1 MIFKKE
7 IKNMKYELL
16 KNNFIE
22 YKGRKLY
29 RIRALKSFSD
39 IKCGDIGGYVENG
52 KNLSQNG
59 NCWIYNNAKVYDN
72 GRVFDNAIIK
82 NNAELFDNASVLD
95 NAIIQD
101 NAICFDN
108 SVIYRNA
115 VCGTDTKVYGHGLI
129 YEGTHLN
136 ININSDIK
144 RDEITAFYEKEQR
157 EKEQREKEQRR
168 RNSNKERSA
177 PYSFY
182 IDGEE
187 FYRDEDGTVFT
198 AQAWHNLLG

>member
-1 MIFKKE
+1 
-7 IKNMKYELL
+7 MKYELL

-29 RIRALKSFSD
+29 RIKALKSFSD

-59 NCWIYNNAKVYDN
+59 NCWIYNNAKVYDD

-82 NNAELFDNASVLD
+82 NDAEVFDNASVLD

-101 NAICFDN
+101 NAICFNN

-115 VCGTDTKVYGHGLI
+115 VCGIDTKVCGHGLI
-129 YEGTHLN
+129 YEGTYLN

-144 RDEITAFYEKEQR
+144 RDEITAAYEKEQR

-168 RNSNKERSA
+168 RNSKKSRNE

-187 FYRDEDGTVFT
+187 FYRDVDGAIFT
-198 AQAWHNLLG
+198 AGAWHNLLG

>member
-1 MIFKKE
+1 
-7 IKNMKYELL
+7 MKYELL

-22 YKGRKLY
+22 YKGIKLY
-29 RIRALKSFSD
+29 RIKALKSFSD

-59 NCWIYNNAKVYDN
+59 NCWIYNNAKVYDD

-82 NNAELFDNASVLD
+82 NDAEVFDNASVLD

-101 NAICFDN
+101 NAICFNN

-115 VCGTDTKVYGHGLI
+115 VCGIDTKVCGHGLI
-129 YEGTHLN
+129 YEGTYLN

-144 RDEITAFYEKEQR
+144 RDEITAAYEKEQR

-168 RNSNKERSA
+168 RNSKKSRNE

-187 FYRDEDGTVFT
+187 FYRDVDGTIFT
-198 AQAWHNLLG
+198 AGAWHNLLG

>member
-1 MIFKKE
+1 
-7 IKNMKYELL
+7 MKYEIL

-72 GRVFDNAIIK
+72 GRIFDNAIIK
-82 NNAELFDNASVLD
+82 NNAEVFDNASVLD

-101 NAICFDN
+101 DAVCNDN

-115 VCGTDTKVYGHGLI
+115 VCGSDTKVYGHGLI
-129 YEGTHLN
+129 YEGTYLN
-136 ININSDIK
+136 NNINSDIK

-157 EKEQREKEQRR
+157 EKEEREKEQRR
-168 RNSNKERSA
+168 RNKNKSEDHG
-177 PYSFY
+177 YD
-182 IDGEE
+182 IDNGK
-187 FYRDEDGTVFT
+187 YHIDENGIMFT
-198 AQAWHNLLG
+198 AAAWNNLLG

>member
-1 MIFKKE
+1 
-7 IKNMKYELL
+7 MKYELL

-29 RIRALKSFSD
+29 RIKALKSFSD

-59 NCWIYNNAKVYDN
+59 NCWIYNNAKVYDD

-82 NNAELFDNASVLD
+82 NDAEVFDNASVLD
-95 NAIIQD
+95 NAIVQD
-101 NAICFDN
+101 NAICFNN

-115 VCGTDTKVYGHGLI
+115 VCGIDTKVCGHGLI
-129 YEGTHLN
+129 YEGTYLN

-144 RDEITAFYEKEQR
+144 RDEITAAYEKEQR

-168 RNSNKERSA
+168 RNSKKSRNE

-187 FYRDEDGTVFT
+187 FYRDVDGTIFT
-198 AQAWHNLLG
+198 AGAWHNLLG

>member
-1 MIFKKE
+1 
-7 IKNMKYELL
+7 MKYELL

-59 NCWIYNNAKVYDN
+59 NCWIYNNAKVYDD

-82 NNAELFDNASVLD
+82 NNAEVFDNASVLD

-101 NAICFDN
+101 NAICYDN

-115 VCGTDTKVYGHGLI
+115 VCGTDTKVYGHGVI
-129 YEGTHLN
+129 YEGTYLN
-136 ININSDIK
+136 ININSDIN
-144 RDEITAFYEKEQR
+144 RDEITAAYEKEQR
-157 EKEQREKEQRR
+157 EKEQRERI
-168 RNSNKERSA
+168 SNKKVRSESKDKG
-177 PYSFY
+177 YDIY
-182 IDGEE
+182 IDNEK
-187 FYRDEDGTVFT
+187 FHVDEDGTMFT
-198 AQAWHNLLG
+198 ESAWNNLLG

>member
-1 MIFKKE
+1 
-7 IKNMKYELL
+7 MKYELL

-39 IKCGDIGGYVENG
+39 IKCGDIGGYVENE

-59 NCWIYNNAKVYDN
+59 NCWIYNNAKVYDD

-82 NNAELFDNASVLD
+82 NNAEVFDNASVLD

-101 NAICFDN
+101 NAICYDN

-115 VCGTDTKVYGHGLI
+115 VCGIDTKVNGHAEI
-129 YEGTHLN
+129 YDGTFLN
-136 ININSDIK
+136 ININSDIN
-144 RDEITAFYEKEQR
+144 RDKITAAYEKEQR
-157 EKEQREKEQRR
+157 EKEQRKRI
-168 RNSNKERSA
+168 SNKKVRSESKDKG
-177 PYSFY
+177 YDIY
-182 IDGEE
+182 IDNEK
-187 FYRDEDGTVFT
+187 FHVDEDGTMFT
-198 AQAWHNLLG
+198 ESAWNNLLG

>member
-1 MIFKKE
+1 
-7 IKNMKYELL
+7 MKYELL

-39 IKCGDIGGYVENG
+39 IKCGDIGGYVENE

-59 NCWIYNNAKVYDN
+59 NCWIYNNAKVYDA

-82 NNAELFDNASVLD
+82 DNAEVFDNASVLD

-101 NAICFDN
+101 NAICFNN
-108 SVIYRNA
+108 SVIYKNA
-115 VCGTDTKVYGHGLI
+115 VCGIDTKVYGHGVI
-129 YEGTHLN
+129 YEGTYLN

-144 RDEITAFYEKEQR
+144 RDEITAAYEKEQR

-168 RNSNKERSA
+168 RNSKKSRNE

-187 FYRDEDGTVFT
+187 FYRDQEMKVI
-198 AQAWHNLLG
+198 

>member
-1 MIFKKE
+1 
-7 IKNMKYELL
+7 MKYELL

-29 RIRALKSFSD
+29 RIKALKSFSD

-59 NCWIYNNAKVYDN
+59 NCWIYNNAKVYDD

-82 NNAELFDNASVLD
+82 NDAEVFDNASVLD

-101 NAICFDN
+101 NAICFNN

-115 VCGTDTKVYGHGLI
+115 VCGIDTKVCGHGLI
-129 YEGTHLN
+129 YEGTYLN

-144 RDEITAFYEKEQR
+144 RDEITAAYEKEQR

-168 RNSNKERSA
+168 RNSKKSRNE

-187 FYRDEDGTVFT
+187 FYRDVDGTIFT
-198 AQAWHNLLG
+198 AGAWHNLLG

>member
-1 MIFKKE
+1 
-7 IKNMKYELL
+7 MKYELL

-39 IKCGDIGGYVENG
+39 IKYGDIGGYVENE

-82 NNAELFDNASVLD
+82 NNAEVFDNASVLD

-101 NAICFDN
+101 NAICYDN
-108 SVIYRNA
+108 SVVYSNT

-136 ININSDIK
+136 NNINSDIK
-144 RDEITAFYEKEQR
+144 RDEITAAYEKEQR
-157 EKEQREKEQRR
+157 EKEEEERKRR
-168 RNSNKERSA
+168 ANKKHKSRNEDYNKSRNKG
-177 PYSFY
+177 YT
-182 IDGEE
+182 
-187 FYRDEDGTVFT
+187 YRWV
-198 AQAWHNLLG
+198 LG

>member
-1 MIFKKE
+1 
-7 IKNMKYELL
+7 MKYELL

-59 NCWIYNNAKVYDN
+59 NCWIYNNAKVYDA

-82 NNAELFDNASVLD
+82 NNAEVFDNASVLD

-101 NAICFDN
+101 NAICYDN

-115 VCGTDTKVYGHGLI
+115 VCGTDTKVYGHGVI
-129 YEGTHLN
+129 YEGTYLN

-144 RDEITAFYEKEQR
+144 RDEITAAYEKEQR

-168 RNSNKERSA
+168 RNSKKSRNEGYIEENYDIAINK
-177 PYSFY
+177 YY
-182 IDGEE
+182 
-187 FYRDEDGTVFT
+187 YTC
-198 AQAWHNLLG
+198 

>member
-1 MIFKKE
+1 
-7 IKNMKYELL
+7 MKYELL

-29 RIRALKSFSD
+29 RIKALKSFSD

-59 NCWIYNNAKVYDN
+59 NCWIYNNAKVYDA

-82 NNAELFDNASVLD
+82 DNAEVFDNASVLD

-101 NAICFDN
+101 NAICFNN

-115 VCGTDTKVYGHGLI
+115 VCGIDTKVYGHGLI
-129 YEGTHLN
+129 YEGTYLN

-144 RDEITAFYEKEQR
+144 RDEITAVYEKERR

-168 RNSNKERSA
+168 RNSKKSRNE

-187 FYRDEDGTVFT
+187 FYRDVDGTIFT
-198 AQAWHNLLG
+198 AGAWHNLLG

>member
-1 MIFKKE
+1 MFKKE

-59 NCWIYNNAKVYDN
+59 NCWIYNNAKVYDA

-82 NNAELFDNASVLD
+82 NNAEVFDNASVLD

-101 NAICFDN
+101 NAICYDN

-115 VCGTDTKVYGHGLI
+115 VCGTDTKVYGHGVI
-129 YEGTHLN
+129 YEGTYLN
-136 ININSDIK
+136 ININSDIN
-144 RDEITAFYEKEQR
+144 RDKITAAYEKEQR
-157 EKEQREKEQRR
+157 EKEQRKRI
-168 RNSNKERSA
+168 SNKKVRSESKDKG
-177 PYSFY
+177 YDIY
-182 IDGEE
+182 IDNGK
-187 FYRDEDGTVFT
+187 FHVDEDGTMFT
-198 AQAWHNLLG
+198 ESAWNNLLG

>member
-1 MIFKKE
+1 
-7 IKNMKYELL
+7 MKYELL

-39 IKCGDIGGYVENG
+39 IKCGDIGGYVENE

-59 NCWIYNNAKVYDN
+59 NCWIYNNAKVYDD

-82 NNAELFDNASVLD
+82 NDAEVFDNASVLD

-101 NAICFDN
+101 NAICFNN
-108 SVIYRNA
+108 SVIYKNA
-115 VCGTDTKVYGHGLI
+115 VCGIDTKVYGHGLI
-129 YEGTHLN
+129 YEGTYLN
-136 ININSDIK
+136 NNINSDIK
-144 RDEITAFYEKEQR
+144 RDEITAAYEKEQR

-168 RNSNKERSA
+168 RNSKKSRNE

-187 FYRDEDGTVFT
+187 FYRDVDGTIFT
-198 AQAWHNLLG
+198 AGAWHNLLG

>member
-1 MIFKKE
+1 
-7 IKNMKYELL
+7 MKYELL

-39 IKCGDIGGYVENG
+39 IKCGDIGGYVENE

-59 NCWIYNNAKVYDN
+59 NCWIYNNAKVYGD

-82 NNAELFDNASVLD
+82 NNAEVFDNASVLD

-129 YEGTHLN
+129 YEGSYLN

-168 RNSNKERSA
+168 RNKSKSKDNGDNGYDTNEVH
-177 PYSFY
+177 YHQY
-182 IDGEE
+182 
-187 FYRDEDGTVFT
+187 YRGEDGTIFT
-198 AQAWHNLLG
+198 ASAWRNLLG

>member
-1 MIFKKE
+1 
-7 IKNMKYELL
+7 MKYELL

-39 IKCGDIGGYVENG
+39 IKCGDIGGYVENE

-59 NCWIYNNAKVYDN
+59 NCWIYNNAKVYDD

-82 NNAELFDNASVLD
+82 DNAEVFDNASVLD

-101 NAICFDN
+101 NAICYDN

-115 VCGTDTKVYGHGLI
+115 VCGIDTKVYGHGVI
-129 YEGTHLN
+129 YEGTYLN

-144 RDEITAFYEKEQR
+144 RDEITAAYEKEQR

-168 RNSNKERSA
+168 RNSKKSRNEGYIEENYDIAINK
-177 PYSFY
+177 YY
-182 IDGEE
+182 
-187 FYRDEDGTVFT
+187 YTC
-198 AQAWHNLLG
+198 

>member
-1 MIFKKE
+1 
-7 IKNMKYELL
+7 MKYELL
-16 KNNFIE
+16 NNNFIE

-29 RIRALKSFSD
+29 RIKALKSFSD

-59 NCWIYNNAKVYDN
+59 NCWIYNNAKVYDD

-82 NNAELFDNASVLD
+82 NDAEVFDNASVLD

-101 NAICFDN
+101 NAICFNN

-115 VCGTDTKVYGHGLI
+115 VCGIDTKVCGHGLI
-129 YEGTHLN
+129 YEGTYLN

-144 RDEITAFYEKEQR
+144 RDEITAAYEKEQR

-168 RNSNKERSA
+168 RNSKKSRNE

-187 FYRDEDGTVFT
+187 FYRDVDGTIFT
-198 AQAWHNLLG
+198 AGAWHNLLG

>member
-1 MIFKKE
+1 
-7 IKNMKYELL
+7 MKYELL

-29 RIRALKSFSD
+29 RIKALKSFSD

-59 NCWIYNNAKVYDN
+59 NCWIYNNAKVYDA

-82 NNAELFDNASVLD
+82 DNAEVFDNASVLD

-101 NAICFDN
+101 NAICFNN

-115 VCGTDTKVYGHGLI
+115 VCGIDTKVYGHGLI
-129 YEGTHLN
+129 YEGTYLN

-144 RDEITAFYEKEQR
+144 HDEITAAYEKEQR

-168 RNSNKERSA
+168 RNSKKSRNE

-187 FYRDEDGTVFT
+187 FYRDVDGTIFT
-198 AQAWHNLLG
+198 AGAWHNLLG

>member
-1 MIFKKE
+1 
-7 IKNMKYELL
+7 MKYELL

-39 IKCGDIGGYVENG
+39 IKCGDIGGYVENE

-59 NCWIYNNAKVYDN
+59 NCWIYNNAKVYDA
-72 GRVFDNAIIK
+72 GRV
-82 NNAELFDNASVLD
+82 FDNASVLD

-101 NAICFDN
+101 NAICFNN
-108 SVIYRNA
+108 SVIYKNA
-115 VCGTDTKVYGHGLI
+115 VCGIDTKVYGHGVI
-129 YEGTHLN
+129 YEGTYLN

-144 RDEITAFYEKEQR
+144 RDEITAAYEKEQR

-168 RNSNKERSA
+168 RNSKKSRNEGYIEENYDIAINKYYYTS
-177 PYSFY
+177 Y
-182 IDGEE
+182 
-187 FYRDEDGTVFT
+187 
-198 AQAWHNLLG
+198 

>member
-1 MIFKKE
+1 
-7 IKNMKYELL
+7 MKYELL

-29 RIRALKSFSD
+29 RIKALKSFSD

-59 NCWIYNNAKVYDN
+59 NCWIYNNAKVYDD

-82 NNAELFDNASVLD
+82 NDAEVFDNASVLD

-101 NAICFDN
+101 NAICFNN

-115 VCGTDTKVYGHGLI
+115 VCGIDTKVCGHGLI
-129 YEGTHLN
+129 YEGTYLN

-144 RDEITAFYEKEQR
+144 RDEITAAYEKEQR

-168 RNSNKERSA
+168 RNSKKSRNE

-187 FYRDEDGTVFT
+187 FYRDVDGTIFT
-198 AQAWHNLLG
+198 GAWHYLLG

>member
-1 MIFKKE
+1 
-7 IKNMKYELL
+7 MKYELL

-29 RIRALKSFSD
+29 RIKALKSFSD

-59 NCWIYNNAKVYDN
+59 NCWIYNNAKVYGD

-82 NNAELFDNASVLD
+82 DNAEVFDNASVLD

-101 NAICFDN
+101 NAICFNN
-108 SVIYRNA
+108 SVIYKNA
-115 VCGTDTKVYGHGLI
+115 VCGTDTKVYGHGVI
-129 YEGTHLN
+129 YEGSYLN
-136 ININSDIK
+136 INIDSDIK
-144 RDEITAFYEKEQR
+144 RDEITAAYEKEQR

-168 RNSNKERSA
+168 RNSKKSRNE

-182 IDGEE
+182 IDNEK
-187 FYRDEDGTVFT
+187 FHVDEDGTMFT
-198 AQAWHNLLG
+198 ESAWNNLLG

>member
-1 MIFKKE
+1 
-7 IKNMKYELL
+7 MKYELL

-29 RIRALKSFSD
+29 RIKALKSFSD

-59 NCWIYNNAKVYDN
+59 NCWIYNNAKVYDD

-82 NNAELFDNASVLD
+82 DNAEVFDNASVLD

-101 NAICFDN
+101 NAICFNN

-115 VCGTDTKVYGHGLI
+115 VCGTDTKVYGHGVI

-157 EKEQREKEQRR
+157 EKEEREKEQRR
-168 RNSNKERSA
+168 RNSKKSRNEG
-177 PYSFY
+177 YSFH
-182 IDGEE
+182 IDNEK
-187 FYRDEDGTVFT
+187 FHVDEDGTMFT
-198 AQAWHNLLG
+198 ESAWNNLLG

>member
-1 MIFKKE
+1 
-7 IKNMKYELL
+7 MKYELL

-59 NCWIYNNAKVYDN
+59 NCWIYNNAKVYDD

-82 NNAELFDNASVLD
+82 NNAEVFDNASVLD

-101 NAICFDN
+101 NAICYDN

-115 VCGTDTKVYGHGLI
+115 VCGTDTKVYGHGVI
-129 YEGTHLN
+129 CEGTYLN
-136 ININSDIK
+136 ININSDIN
-144 RDEITAFYEKEQR
+144 RDEITAAYEKEQR
-157 EKEQREKEQRR
+157 EKEQRKRI
-168 RNSNKERSA
+168 SNKKVRSESKDKG
-177 PYSFY
+177 YDIY
-182 IDGEE
+182 IDNEK
-187 FYRDEDGTVFT
+187 FHIDEDGTMFT
-198 AQAWHNLLG
+198 ESAWNNLLG

>member
-1 MIFKKE
+1 MFKKE

-39 IKCGDIGGYVENG
+39 IKCGDIGGYVENE

-59 NCWIYNNAKVYDN
+59 NCWIYNNAKVYDD

-82 NNAELFDNASVLD
+82 NNAEVFGNASVLD

-101 NAICFDN
+101 DAVCNDN

-129 YEGTHLN
+129 YEGTYLN

-144 RDEITAFYEKEQR
+144 RDEITAAYEKEQR
-157 EKEQREKEQRR
+157 EKEERERI
-168 RNSNKERSA
+168 SNKKVRRESKDKG
-177 PYSFY
+177 YDIY
-182 IDGEE
+182 IDNEK
-187 FYRDEDGTVFT
+187 FHVDENGTMFT
-198 AQAWHNLLG
+198 ESAWNNLLE

>member
-1 MIFKKE
+1 
-7 IKNMKYELL
+7 MKYELL

-39 IKCGDIGGYVENG
+39 IKCGDIGGYVENE

-59 NCWIYNNAKVYDN
+59 NCWIYNNAKVYDD

-82 NNAELFDNASVLD
+82 NNAEVFGNASVLD

-101 NAICFDN
+101 DAVCNDN

-129 YEGTHLN
+129 YEGTYLN

-144 RDEITAFYEKEQR
+144 RDEITAAYEKEQR
-157 EKEQREKEQRR
+157 EKEERERI
-168 RNSNKERSA
+168 SNKKVRRESKDKG
-177 PYSFY
+177 YDIY
-182 IDGEE
+182 IDNEK
-187 FYRDEDGTVFT
+187 FHVDENGTMFT
-198 AQAWHNLLG
+198 ESAWNNLLE

>member
-1 MIFKKE
+1 
-7 IKNMKYELL
+7 MKYELL

-59 NCWIYNNAKVYDN
+59 NCWIYNNAKVYDA

-82 NNAELFDNASVLD
+82 NNAEVFDNASVLD

-101 NAICFDN
+101 NAICYDN

-115 VCGTDTKVYGHGLI
+115 VCGTDTKVYGHGVI
-129 YEGTHLN
+129 YEGTYLN
-136 ININSDIK
+136 ININSDIN
-144 RDEITAFYEKEQR
+144 RDKITAAYEKEQR
-157 EKEQREKEQRR
+157 EKEQRKRI
-168 RNSNKERSA
+168 SNKKVRSESKDKG
-177 PYSFY
+177 YNIY
-182 IDGEE
+182 IDNEK
-187 FYRDEDGTVFT
+187 FHVDEDGTMFT
-198 AQAWHNLLG
+198 ESAWNNLLG

>member
-1 MIFKKE
+1 
-7 IKNMKYELL
+7 MKYELL

-29 RIRALKSFSD
+29 RIKALKSFSD

-59 NCWIYNNAKVYDN
+59 NCWIYNNAKVYDD

-82 NNAELFDNASVLD
+82 NDAEVFDNASVLD

-101 NAICFDN
+101 NAICFNN

-115 VCGTDTKVYGHGLI
+115 VCGIDTKVCGHGLI
-129 YEGTHLN
+129 YEGTYLN

-144 RDEITAFYEKEQR
+144 RDEITASYEKEQR

-168 RNSNKERSA
+168 RNSKKSRNE

-187 FYRDEDGTVFT
+187 FYRDVDGTIFT
-198 AQAWHNLLG
+198 AGAWHNLLG

>member
-1 MIFKKE
+1 
-7 IKNMKYELL
+7 MKYELL

-39 IKCGDIGGYVENG
+39 IKCGDIGGYVENE

-82 NNAELFDNASVLD
+82 DNAEVFDNASVLD

-101 NAICFDN
+101 NAICFNN

-115 VCGTDTKVYGHGLI
+115 VCGIDTKVYDHGLI

-157 EKEQREKEQRR
+157 EKEEREKEQKRR
-168 RNSNKERSA
+168 ANKKHKSRNEDYNKSRNKG
-177 PYSFY
+177 YT
-182 IDGEE
+182 
-187 FYRDEDGTVFT
+187 YRWV
-198 AQAWHNLLG
+198 LG

>member
-1 MIFKKE
+1 
-7 IKNMKYELL
+7 MKYELL

-29 RIRALKSFSD
+29 RIKALKSFSD

-59 NCWIYNNAKVYDN
+59 NCWIYNNAKVYDA

-82 NNAELFDNASVLD
+82 DNAEVFDNASVLD

-101 NAICFDN
+101 NAICFNN

-115 VCGTDTKVYGHGLI
+115 VCGIDTKVYGHGLI
-129 YEGTHLN
+129 YEGTYLN
-136 ININSDIK
+136 INIDSDIK
-144 RDEITAFYEKEQR
+144 RDEITAAYEKEQR

-168 RNSNKERSA
+168 RNSKKSRNE

-187 FYRDEDGTVFT
+187 FYRDVDGTIFT
-198 AQAWHNLLG
+198 AGAWHNLLG

>member
-1 MIFKKE
+1 
-7 IKNMKYELL
+7 MKYELL

-29 RIRALKSFSD
+29 RIKALKSFSD

-59 NCWIYNNAKVYDN
+59 NCWIYNNAKVYDD
-72 GRVFDNAIIK
+72 GRVFDNVIIK
-82 NNAELFDNASVLD
+82 NDAEVFDNASVLD

-101 NAICFDN
+101 NAICFNN

-115 VCGTDTKVYGHGLI
+115 VCGIDTKVCGHGLI
-129 YEGTHLN
+129 YEGTYLN

-144 RDEITAFYEKEQR
+144 RDEITAAYEKEQR

-168 RNSNKERSA
+168 RNSKKSRNE

-187 FYRDEDGTVFT
+187 FYRDVDGTIFT
-198 AQAWHNLLG
+198 AGAWHNLLG